1 MEYDYKIKTHN
12 KVFKKNKFI
21 YKFFK
26 SVKKYNNEKNFY
38 LECKDKLDFIPT
50 LFYFSDK
57 RLLLII
63 NNCGIPIKKNE
74 FIDNIQI
81 IKDLYNKIINLTGYY
96 HNDLWYRNVLRKDKK
111 YYIIDFESSGKE
123 FKDIHKNSKEV
134 YIN

>member
-12 KVFKKNKFI
+12 KIFKKNKFI

-26 SVKKYNNEKNFY
+26 SSRKYNNEKKFY

-57 RLLLII
+57 RLLLIL
-63 NNCGIPIKKNE
+63 NNCGSPIKKKE
-74 FIDNIQI
+74 FIDNIQN

-96 HNDLWYRNVLRKDKK
+96 HNDLWYRNVLKKDKK